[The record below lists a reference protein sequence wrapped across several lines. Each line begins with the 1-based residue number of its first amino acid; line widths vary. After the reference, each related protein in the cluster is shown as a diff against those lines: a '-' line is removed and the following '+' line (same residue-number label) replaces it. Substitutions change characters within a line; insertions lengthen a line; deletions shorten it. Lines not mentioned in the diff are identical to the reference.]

1 VAHYAKELYISAKLP
16 YNCPVFP
23 RAPLYFMSRMCFSGG
38 EHVSEEVRDE
48 LQQLAADVKSLEKAL
63 SGGRQS

>member
-1 VAHYAKELYISAKLP
+1 
-16 YNCPVFP
+16 
-23 RAPLYFMSRMCFSGG
+23 MSRMCFSGG